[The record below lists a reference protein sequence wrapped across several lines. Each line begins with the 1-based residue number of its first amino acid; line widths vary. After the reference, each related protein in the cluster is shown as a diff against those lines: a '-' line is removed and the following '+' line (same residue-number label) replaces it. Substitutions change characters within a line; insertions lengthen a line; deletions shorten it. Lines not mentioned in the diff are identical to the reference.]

1 MCSVT
6 YERVVLKS
14 GGCHLGEK
22 WERGWELGWEQVRDG
37 FGQENEELGLPHVSR
52 FVRDRDLACRKGNGA
67 QDAFSSSLRVEHMAF
82 CSLVDGFQF
91 TAHHLLAH
99 RTGLR
104 KECLLKA
111 D

>member
-6 YERVVLKS
+6 SERVVLRS
-14 GGCHLGEK
+14 GECHLDEK

-67 QDAFSSSLRVEHMAF
+67 QDAFSSALRVEHMAF
-82 CSLVDGFQF
+82 LFLGRWLSIHRPSPACPQYWLEEGVSLKG
-91 TAHHLLAH
+91 
-99 RTGLR
+99 
-104 KECLLKA
+104 
-111 D
+111 